1 VSVSTVKL
9 TVNGKAV
16 SVDVEDRTLLVHL
29 LRENLNLTGTHVG
42 CDTSQC
48 GACVVHI
55 DGRAV
60 KSCTVLA
67 AQAAGSNVTTI
78 EGIAKG
84 DELHPMQAAFRDNH
98 GLQCGFC
105 TPGMIMSSIDIVNR
119 YGGKL
124 DETTAG
130 RQYLPLHRLPQHRE
144 GRAGCGRSH
153 EGGAGRGIVSP
164 QLFRIQAAAFDGKWR
179 DIRNLRLGGSG
190 HGR

>member
-1 VSVSTVKL
+1 VSTVKL
-9 TVNGKAV
+9 TVNGRAV

-29 LRENLNLTGTHVG
+29 LRDNLNLTGTHIG

-67 AQAAGSNVTTI
+67 GQAAGSSVTTI

-98 GLQCGFC
+98 GLQCGYC

-119 YGGKL
+119 HHAQGSGSKL
-124 DETTAG
+124 EEATLREELEGNICRCTGYHNIVKAVLDAAG
-130 RQYLPLHRLPQHRE
+130 RMKV
-144 GRAGCGRSH
+144 A
-153 EGGAGRGIVSP
+153 
-164 QLFRIQAAAFDGKWR
+164 QAAE
-179 DIRNLRLGGSG
+179 
-190 HGR
+190 